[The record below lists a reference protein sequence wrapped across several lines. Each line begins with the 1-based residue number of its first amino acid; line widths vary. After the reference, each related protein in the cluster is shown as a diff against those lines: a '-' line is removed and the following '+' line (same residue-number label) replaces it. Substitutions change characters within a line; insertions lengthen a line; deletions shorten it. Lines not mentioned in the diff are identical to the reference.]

1 MTRDLIRSRI
11 MRGALAFGLA
21 TSACSPVRTRVSGEL
36 VWTRPDTVTTG
47 DLQEMAVAPGEVIR
61 IASEQPVRIVSI
73 LKTPQGEAE
82 VAATMTP
89 KAGFV
94 LVRPPLGTTA
104 LRLPRSVVVHAG
116 APREPELSWFDL
128 ELEAL
133 AWAKTPLGTPFPALA
148 ASPRID
154 GAEIGELDAALVE
167 ARKAAADPGRAEA
180 ATTALRSLIALRAV
194 RAVEGVRPYPYAR
207 NGEIPF
213 ETSGSTREI
222 QERTFVQLTP
232 GRSAM
237 ISIEGPTSLAV
248 SSRIIRGVADVVA
261 ELRVREGGRMRG
273 EHSALLHLRKHA
285 RKMRRFAQRHAFTPS
300 RS

>member
-1 MTRDLIRSRI
+1 MNLTRQITQTSRI
-11 MRGALAFGLA
+11 RRTALAVGMLIAAPMLPSRAFA
-21 TSACSPVRTRVSGEL
+21 
-36 VWTRPDTVTTG
+36 
-47 DLQEMAVAPGEVIR
+47 QEMAVAPGEIIR
-61 IASEQPVRIVSI
+61 IATEQPVRVVSI

-94 LVRPPLGTTA
+94 LLRPPLGTTA

-154 GAEIGELDAALVE
+154 GAEIGELDLALVE

-180 ATTALRSLIALRAV
+180 ATTALRSSA
-194 RAVEGVRPYPYAR
+194 
-207 NGEIPF
+207 
-213 ETSGSTREI
+213 STANE
-222 QERTFVQLTP
+222 P
-232 GRSAM
+232 
-237 ISIEGPTSLAV
+237 PC
-248 SSRIIRGVADVVA
+248 
-261 ELRVREGGRMRG
+261 
-273 EHSALLHLRKHA
+273 
-285 RKMRRFAQRHAFTPS
+285 
-300 RS
+300 